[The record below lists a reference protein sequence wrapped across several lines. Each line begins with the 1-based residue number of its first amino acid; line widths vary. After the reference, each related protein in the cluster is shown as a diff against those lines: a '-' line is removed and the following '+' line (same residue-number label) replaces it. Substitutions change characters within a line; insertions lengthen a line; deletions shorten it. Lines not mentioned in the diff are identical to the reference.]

1 MSNGPYPWDED
12 EECEGEE
19 SAHDHEGVREPLDKG
34 VSVVFHR
41 LNKGVV
47 FPRRM
52 TDGAAGWDLVGT
64 SARRFG
70 KGWTEMSTGI
80 AVTLPAGYVGLIRGR
95 SGLAFK
101 HGITGFEGTIDSDY
115 RGEIKI
121 LLKDVPSNMSLVG
134 ERVAQLVVVPFIGTS
149 VCTDDKPMDTARGTS
164 GFGSTGR
171 KP

>member
-1 MSNGPYPWDED
+1 MSNGPYPWDGND
-12 EECEGEE
+12 EEDDTSEE
-19 SAHDHEGVREPLDKG
+19 PTTLKESVG
-34 VSVVFHR
+34 VVFHR
-41 LNKGVV
+41 LNKGVA

-52 TDGAAGWDLVGT
+52 TEGAAGFDLVGV

-80 AVTLPAGYVGLIRGR
+80 AVSIPDGYVGLVRGR

-101 HGITGFEGTIDSDY
+101 HGITAYEGTIDADY
-115 RGEIKI
+115 RGEVKV
-121 LLKDVPSNMSLVG
+121 LLRDVPSNMSLVG
-134 ERVAQLVVVPFIGTS
+134 ERCAQLVIVPCLGTS
-149 VCTDDKPMDTARGTS
+149 VCTDDKPMDTSRGVG